1 MTFHKASVF
10 EYHMAIKLF
19 LYETYKIKLKRFFEI
34 IIKVY
39 LIMSYQPTPFSL
51 IMPEVPAHMSDGD
64 VAKLWYTVNKK
75 NNEKGLANIRSIQME
90 PFMRDHVRYNRVT
103 IHFDDFEGA
112 LGHYGVSFREQI
124 RNGEYM
130 KYMATFYISSN
141 ITYSSYLLPCEILN
155 PVRTDY
161 SHVVAL
167 QLQDVVKKQAD
178 HINRL
183 EAQLIEIETNNN
195 RGLCHQAEQMECL
208 ENRIKEMET
217 TIREGTEIQ
226 LDIQQTYTA
235 TFERLE
241 SRLLEQDSYRT
252 RLEARMTYLQELHF
266 EDMKQHIEEKEEL
279 KQKIEALT
287 GWCSQ
292 PVWKRTTSFV
302 LPKEPEDRFVSEF

>member
-1 MTFHKASVF
+1 LTIQKATEL

-19 LYETYKIKLKRFFEI
+19 LYETYKIKLKGFFDI

-64 VAKLWYTVNKK
+64 IARLWGEPLLHHCGHSMINY
-75 NNEKGLANIRSIQME
+75 IRCIQLE
-90 PFMRDHVRYNRVT
+90 PVVDKSKRCQRVT
-103 IHFDDFEGA
+103 IHFDDFPRADIRQQIDNGYYETNIFKFPA
-112 LGHYGVSFREQI
+112 GVQDYLINR
-124 RNGEYM
+124 
-130 KYMATFYISSN
+130 
-141 ITYSSYLLPCEILN
+141 SYLLPCDR
-155 PVRTDY
+155 PQPPRTDY

-178 HINRL
+178 HIHRL

-195 RGLCHQAEQMECL
+195 RGLCHQAEQMERL

-241 SRLLEQDSYRT
+241 SRLLEQDSYRI
-252 RLEARMTYLQELHF
+252 RLEANMKSLQELHF

-287 GWCSQ
+287 EWCSQ

>member
-1 MTFHKASVF
+1 MTIQKATEL

-19 LYETYKIKLKRFFEI
+19 LYETYKIKLKGFFDI

-51 IMPEVPAHMSDGD
+51 IMPELSYDKTDGEFAYLWSD
-64 VAKLWYTVNKK
+64 YHIRSIQREPIPEKK
-75 NNEKGLANIRSIQME
+75 NGGWSGLANI
-90 PFMRDHVRYNRVT
+90 T
-103 IHFDDFEGA
+103 INFYEFPRE
-112 LGHYGVSFREQI
+112 LREQI
-124 RNGEYM
+124 ENGYYKTN
-130 KYMATFYISSN
+130 KYKFKYGQESL
-141 ITYSSYLLPCEILN
+141 LLPCDTPIM
-155 PVRTDY
+155 DY
-161 SHVVAL
+161 SFGFAL

-195 RGLCHQAEQMECL
+195 RGLCHQAEQMERL

-287 GWCSQ
+287 EWCSQ

>member
-1 MTFHKASVF
+1 
-10 EYHMAIKLF
+10 MAIKLF
-19 LYETYKIKLKRFFEI
+19 LYETYKIKLKGFFDI

-39 LIMSYQPTPFSL
+39 LIMTYQPTPFSL

-64 VAKLWYTVNKK
+64 IARLWGEPLLHHCGHSMINY
-75 NNEKGLANIRSIQME
+75 IRCIQLE
-90 PFMRDHVRYNRVT
+90 PVVDKSKRCQRVT
-103 IHFDDFEGA
+103 IHFDDFPRADIRQQIDNGYYETNIFKFPA
-112 LGHYGVSFREQI
+112 GVQDYLINR
-124 RNGEYM
+124 
-130 KYMATFYISSN
+130 
-141 ITYSSYLLPCEILN
+141 SYLLPCDR
-155 PVRTDY
+155 PQPPRTEY

-167 QLQDVVKKQAD
+167 QLQDVVKKQA
-178 HINRL
+178 
-183 EAQLIEIETNNN
+183 
-195 RGLCHQAEQMECL
+195 EQMERL

-241 SRLLEQDSYRT
+241 SRLLEQDSYRI
-252 RLEARMTYLQELHF
+252 RLEANMISLQELHF

-287 GWCSQ
+287 EWCSQ

>member
-1 MTFHKASVF
+1 
-10 EYHMAIKLF
+10 MAIKLF
-19 LYETYKIKLKRFFEI
+19 LYETYKIKLKGFFDI

-64 VAKLWYTVNKK
+64 IARLWGEPLLHHCGHSMINY
-75 NNEKGLANIRSIQME
+75 IRCIQLE
-90 PFMRDHVRYNRVT
+90 PVVDKSKRCQRVT
-103 IHFDDFEGA
+103 IHFDDFPRADIRQQIDNGYYETNIFKFPA
-112 LGHYGVSFREQI
+112 GVQDYLINR
-124 RNGEYM
+124 
-130 KYMATFYISSN
+130 
-141 ITYSSYLLPCEILN
+141 SYLLPCDS
-155 PVRTDY
+155 PQPPRTEY

-167 QLQDVVKKQAD
+167 QLQDVVK
-178 HINRL
+178 R
-183 EAQLIEIETNNN
+183 
-195 RGLCHQAEQMECL
+195 QAEQMECL

-241 SRLLEQDSYRT
+241 SRLLQQDSYR
-252 RLEARMTYLQELHF
+252 RWLEANMISLQELHF

-287 GWCSQ
+287 EWCSQ
-292 PVWKRTTSFV
+292 PVWKRTPSFV